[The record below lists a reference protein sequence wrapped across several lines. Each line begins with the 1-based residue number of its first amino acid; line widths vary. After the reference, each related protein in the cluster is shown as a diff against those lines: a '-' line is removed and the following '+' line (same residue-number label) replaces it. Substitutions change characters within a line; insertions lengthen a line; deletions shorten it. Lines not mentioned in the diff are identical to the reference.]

1 MIDDDEKERRV
12 KALAEAMRLTL
23 TARARMEA
31 MMDRLLS
38 HPDIRDATRKRD

>member
-1 MIDDDEKERRV
+1 MTNDDEKGRRV
-12 KALAEAMRLTL
+12 KALAETTRLTL

-38 HPDIRDATRKRD
+38 HPDIRDATWKHD